1 MIEFDPDKALE
12 SPPEA
17 PQALSET
24 DAHQI
29 RLERLAGAC
38 YALRGS
44 IAVIREGIATDNL
57 SMAAEAWFE
66 LTDEERDSIWVAPT
80 RNVDRKRVTV
90 EHAPFNTREREVIK
104 SAEFR
109 KAHFGDG
116 T

>member
-1 MIEFDPDKALE
+1 MSDLDDIAALV

-17 PQALSET
+17 PKTLSE
-24 DAHQI
+24 DEAHQI
-29 RLERLAGAC
+29 RLERLAAAC

-66 LTDEERDSIWVAPT
+66 LTDEERESIWVAPS
-80 RNVDRKRVTV
+80 RNVKGKRVQV
-90 EHAPFNTREREVIK
+90 EHAPFTTREREVIK

-109 KAHFGDG
+109 RAHFGAD